1 MKASHYYIETFKEV
15 PSEAELPSHQL
26 MLRAGLIRKIAA
38 GLYTWMPLGLRVL
51 KKIERIVREEMNQA
65 GAIELLMPTVQPS
78 SLWQESGRWQKYG
91 KELLRFQDRHGKDFC
106 YGPTHEEVITDLMRN
121 HLTSYKQM
129 PINFY
134 QIQMK
139 FRDEIRP
146 RFGVMRAREF
156 IMKDGYSFHADEAS
170 LRETYQKMYTCYSNI
185 FKRMGLKFRAVA
197 ADNGTIGGSS
207 SHEFQVIAK
216 NGEDLIAYSTVSDYA
231 ANIELTPLSRSSG
244 ERRPANEILQLKA
257 TPGVK
262 TINALVAYLHIS
274 IKRTI
279 KAIVVEGEKDIP
291 VLLLLR
297 GDHQLNEIKASH
309 LKGVKGPLRFCS
321 EEMLQDFFNS
331 EGGFLGPFGFK
342 GLVYADY
349 ALEKGSDWVVGA
361 NQKDHHYLGFNFGR
375 DSTEPQFVDMRNAE
389 EGDPSP
395 DGQGTLKL
403 ARGIEVGHI
412 FELGDQYSQAMQVK
426 FLDQDSHSK
435 TIKMGC
441 YGLGISRVMAASIE
455 QNHDDKGIIWP
466 LALAPFAVV
475 IVPMSYHKS
484 ALVKQYSDQLYQE
497 LMSAGL
503 EVLLDDRDERAGV
516 LLNDS
521 ELIGIP
527 HRLVI
532 GAKNLE
538 KGVIEYQRRGLDQ
551 IEKINTENI
560 LSHLLNLI
568 NKV

>member
-274 IKRTI
+274 IERTI

-426 FLDQDSHSK
+426 FLDQDGHSK

-475 IVPMSYHKS
+475 IVPISYHKS

-538 KGVIEYQRRGLDQ
+538 KGVIEYQQRGLDQ
-551 IEKINTENI
+551 IEKINAENI

>member
-426 FLDQDSHSK
+426 FLDQDGHSK

-538 KGVIEYQRRGLDQ
+538 KGVIEYQQRGLDQ
-551 IEKINTENI
+551 IEKINAENI

>member
-26 MLRAGLIRKIAA
+26 MLQAGLIRKTAA
-38 GLYTWMPLGLRVL
+38 GLYTWMPLGYRVL
-51 KKIERIVREEMNQA
+51 QKIERIVREEMNQA
-65 GAIELLMPTVQPS
+65 GAIELLMPTVQPA

-106 YGPTHEEVITDLMRN
+106 YGPTHEEVITDLMRH
-121 HLTSYKQM
+121 HLASYKQM
-129 PINFY
+129 PVNFY
-134 QIQMK
+134 QIQIK

-156 IMKDGYSFHADEAS
+156 IMKDGYSFHADEVS
-170 LRETYQKMYTCYSNI
+170 LHETYQKMYACYSNI
-185 FKRMGLKFRAVA
+185 FKRMGLKFRVVA
-197 ADNGTIGGSS
+197 ADNGSIGGSS

-231 ANIELTPLSRSSG
+231 ANIELTPLARLAG
-244 ERRPANEILQLKA
+244 ERKPANEALRLKA
-257 TPGVK
+257 TPGVR

-274 IKRTI
+274 IERTI
-279 KAIVVEGEKDIP
+279 KAIVVEGDKGTP

-297 GDHQLNEIKASH
+297 GDHQLNEVKASH
-309 LKGVKGPLRFCS
+309 LKDVKKPLRFCS
-321 EEMLQDFFNS
+321 EKVLQDFFNS
-331 EGGFLGPFGFK
+331 ESGFLGPCGFK
-342 GLVYADY
+342 GSVYADY

-375 DSTEPQFVDMRNAE
+375 DSAEPQFVDIRNAE

-395 DGQGTLKL
+395 DDQGTLKL

-412 FELGDQYSQAMQVK
+412 FELGEQYSRAMQAK
-426 FLDQDSHSK
+426 FLDQDGHSK
-435 TIKMGC
+435 TIKMAC

-455 QNHDDKGIIWP
+455 QNHDEKGIIWP
-466 LALAPFAVV
+466 LALAPFTVV
-475 IVPMSYHKS
+475 IVPMNYHNN
-484 ALVKQYSDQLYQE
+484 AAVKQYSDQLYQE
-497 LMSAGL
+497 LISAGL
-503 EVLLDDRDERAGV
+503 EVLLDDRNERAGV

-532 GAKNLE
+532 GAQNL
-538 KGVIEYQRRGLDQ
+538 KQGIIEYQQRGFDQ
-551 IEKINTENI
+551 IEKISTKNI
-560 LSHLLNLI
+560 ISHLLNLLS
-568 NKV
+568 KA

>member
-170 LRETYQKMYTCYSNI
+170 LRETYQKMYACYSNI

-262 TINALVAYLHIS
+262 TINALAAYLHIS
-274 IKRTI
+274 IERTI

-426 FLDQDSHSK
+426 FLDQDGHSK

-538 KGVIEYQRRGLDQ
+538 KGVIEYQQRGLDQ

>member
-426 FLDQDSHSK
+426 FLDQDGHSK

-475 IVPMSYHKS
+475 IVPISYHKS

-538 KGVIEYQRRGLDQ
+538 KGVIEYQQRGLDQ
-551 IEKINTENI
+551 IEKINAENI